1 MAPGACSTGRT
12 WWVAMPRTAHAMG
25 APNRLFRGAETP
37 HPPRDFLSPPPHRR
51 KEVQIPGP
59 DRSRANRTG
68 HLHVLTILPFIFP
81 LTCAIA
87 SVYTPIHINPCS
99 SGRQLPLFCCPVAHF
114 RC

>member
-25 APNRLFRGAETP
+25 APNRLSGGEKTP
-37 HPPRDFLSPPPHRR
+37 PPPRDSLSPPPHRR

-68 HLHVLTILPFIFP
+68 HLHVLTI
-81 LTCAIA
+81 A
-87 SVYTPIHINPCS
+87 
-99 SGRQLPLFCCPVAHF
+99 AHF
-114 RC
+114 NACQVRTQMISLGHSTGELQIELRA